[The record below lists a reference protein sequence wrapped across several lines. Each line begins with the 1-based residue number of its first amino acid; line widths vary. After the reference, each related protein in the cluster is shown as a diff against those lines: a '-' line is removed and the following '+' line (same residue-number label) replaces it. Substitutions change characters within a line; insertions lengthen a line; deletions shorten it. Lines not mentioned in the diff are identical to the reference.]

1 MIETWTRGFP
11 PEEGHYWFYGYI
23 FGISKPIKGSEPDK
37 PRLDKLRVVQ
47 VVNGLLYMLDGA
59 CALDTRDMIGFWQ
72 RMVVPDTQG
81 LDALL
86 PKPPEDKP

>member
-23 FGISKPIKGSEPDK
+23 FGQPDRHEK
-37 PRLDKLRVVQ
+37 PRLEKLRVVKIS
-47 VVNGLLYMLDGA
+47 NGLLYMLDGA
-59 CALDTRDMIGFWQ
+59 CALDRLDMLGFWQ

-81 LDALL
+81 LDAML
-86 PKPPEDKP
+86 PKPPE